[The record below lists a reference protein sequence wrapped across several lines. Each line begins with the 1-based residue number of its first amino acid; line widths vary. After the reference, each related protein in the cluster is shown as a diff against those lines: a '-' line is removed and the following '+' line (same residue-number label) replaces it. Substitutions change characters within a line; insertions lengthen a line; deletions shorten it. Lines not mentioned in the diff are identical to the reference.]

1 MLARGEKM
9 GGRNHMLGRI
19 QHVEPSGTSYQNP
32 YDSYNRAS
40 FFFLLSLHVI
50 ALKMIIGRGG
60 NHASQL

>member
-1 MLARGEKM
+1 
-9 GGRNHMLGRI
+9 MLGRI

-32 YDSYNRAS
+32 YDSYNRAL
-40 FFFLLSLHVI
+40 FFLLSLHVI